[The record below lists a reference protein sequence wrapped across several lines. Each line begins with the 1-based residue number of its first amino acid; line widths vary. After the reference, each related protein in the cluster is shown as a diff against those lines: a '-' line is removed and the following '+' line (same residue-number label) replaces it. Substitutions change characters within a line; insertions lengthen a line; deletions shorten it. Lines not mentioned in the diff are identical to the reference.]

1 MCLMI
6 YSDLMYNFL
15 TLDDCA
21 GQPFLSY
28 LNRIS
33 DDESA
38 VRYQMWHDINT
49 LIMQRDT
56 SSLREFK
63 RAVVTCYSKYSNN
76 DPTDAIGFQTLVHT
90 LFPKSSGDC
99 SVKVFINSLKEINEK
114 NMLCL
119 KRRWSSFLHDDYQS
133 FCRYVSCFFNRIK

>member
-1 MCLMI
+1 MVDGLALFRLNVLLFHVVKIHKLLLI
-6 YSDLMYNFL
+6 YF
-15 TLDDCA
+15 T
-21 GQPFLSY
+21 G
-28 LNRIS
+28 
-33 DDESA
+33 
-38 VRYQMWHDINT
+38 
-49 LIMQRDT
+49 
-56 SSLREFK
+56 
-63 RAVVTCYSKYSNN
+63 NN